1 MVKSVELPHSLEK
14 RQAGPCICTQEG
26 ACTTRGYQSTA
37 RFFPQKWLLIQLYWQ
52 QSLLFAQTVKRQM
65 APIRIAIID
74 CDPLIE
80 SIRKSYGDYGGVIRA
95 FLHAGAEHIG
105 LPFDELHLTVWSVK
119 ERQEYPALEEVDC
132 ILISGS
138 SMY

>member
-1 MVKSVELPHSLEK
+1 
-14 RQAGPCICTQEG
+14 
-26 ACTTRGYQSTA
+26 
-37 RFFPQKWLLIQLYWQ
+37 
-52 QSLLFAQTVKRQM
+52 M

-80 SIRKSYGDYGGVIRA
+80 PIRKRYGDYGGVVTA

-105 LPFDELHLTVWSVK
+105 LPFDELHLTVWSVE
-119 ERQEYPALEEVDC
+119 ERQAYPALEEIDS
-132 ILISGS
+132 ILITGS